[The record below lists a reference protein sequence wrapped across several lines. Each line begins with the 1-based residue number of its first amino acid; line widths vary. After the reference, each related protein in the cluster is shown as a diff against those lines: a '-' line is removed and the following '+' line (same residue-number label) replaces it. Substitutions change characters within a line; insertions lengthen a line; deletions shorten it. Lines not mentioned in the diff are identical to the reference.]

1 MENKMDLLANEV
13 RTKNLDHLGL
23 VAATIDDLGI
33 VEKIDAEVK
42 ISEQSS
48 MTIGQRV
55 KAMILNGLGFTNYR
69 LYMVAKFFE
78 TKPVDRLFSENFNSE
93 QINDDALGRCLDK
106 IYEKGSTSLYAK
118 IAFEI
123 AQEQGLLEK
132 GHRHDSTTLTVYG
145 DYENN
150 ANNKGINITY
160 GHSKDHRPD
169 LKQVTMMLTMTKSN
183 HFPLWMSALHG
194 NASDKKSFQEIDKKV
209 RAFRKQLKLSEDALV
224 VGDSALYCS
233 ELLERS
239 KEDLQFF
246 WLTRVPETITSAKQ
260 LCSLDDNKISWTD
273 CGNGYKS
280 VSLGVTRNEIKQ
292 RWQLIFSQQA
302 YERGK
307 KTFMYKLEK
316 QKIKC
321 EAEFKKIKQFAC
333 EADAKKA
340 ISKLEKKWNY
350 HKADYLITPV
360 YKHKKAGRPKKT
372 DAAAVTSYEVTGEIV
387 EKNKCVKEALNRKGR
402 FILATNQLDG
412 KQLPDDQ
419 ILSEYKG
426 QAALEKGFR
435 FLKDP
440 WFMASS
446 IYLKNNSRIEALMM
460 IMTLCLMVYNF
471 AEQRLRKMINENE
484 DTLPSQTGKKTK
496 TPSLRWVFQLMEGIT
511 EVIVNSK
518 NLITKIIANINNI
531 HRKIIDYFGSKARII
546 YGIEQNYQNSS

>member
-106 IYEKGSTSLYAK
+106 IYEKGTTSLYAK

-246 WLTRVPETITSAKQ
+246 WLTRGLMQ
-260 LCSLDDNKISWTD
+260 
-273 CGNGYKS
+273 
-280 VSLGVTRNEIKQ
+280 
-292 RWQLIFSQQA
+292 
-302 YERGK
+302 
-307 KTFMYKLEK
+307 KLERSEI
-316 QKIKC
+316 QAVMAHELSHIRHADIKLTLTASVLSNIILIVLDLFFYNMLFSRDS
-321 EAEFKKIKQFAC
+321 ENNGGGNALVIIIIVARYVLPLITVLLLLLLSRTREYM
-333 EADAKKA
+333 ADAGSVELIRDNHPLARALLKIEHDHQQNVDAYSRQYGQTKHEDVRKA
-340 ISKLEKKWNY
+340 AYIFDPFG
-350 HKADYLITPV
+350 ADVHPIKSLSSMFSTHPS
-360 YKHKKAGRPKKT
+360 T
-372 DAAAVTSYEVTGEIV
+372 DARL
-387 EKNKCVKEALNRKGR
+387 KALG
-402 FILATNQLDG
+402 FQSE
-412 KQLPDDQ
+412 DQ
-419 ILSEYKG
+419 
-426 QAALEKGFR
+426 
-435 FLKDP
+435 
-440 WFMASS
+440 
-446 IYLKNNSRIEALMM
+446 
-460 IMTLCLMVYNF
+460 V
-471 AEQRLRKMINENE
+471 
-484 DTLPSQTGKKTK
+484 
-496 TPSLRWVFQLMEGIT
+496 
-511 EVIVNSK
+511 
-518 NLITKIIANINNI
+518 
-531 HRKIIDYFGSKARII
+531 
-546 YGIEQNYQNSS
+546 